1 LAFGVHLKQ
10 PEEAVSAHDQKLYN
24 FKIRGEE
31 PLNAAPPL
39 YSNFLAISRV
49 ANDVQF
55 EFIFLDLNQVA
66 VVMDQMKTAEN
77 PPVPELQGKT
87 VAKLVMPGINVLQ
100 LREHFEKICDAIEE
114 ITKKQKEAEHGRN
127 SKAL

>member
-1 LAFGVHLKQ
+1 MSL
-10 PEEAVSAHDQKLYN
+10 QKEKILN

-31 PLNAAPPL
+31 PVQAEPAL

-55 EFIFLDLNQVA
+55 EFVFLDLNQVA
-66 VVMDQMKTAEN
+66 ALMDQLKSVEN

-87 VAKLVMPGINVLQ
+87 VAKVVMPAAHVLQ
-100 LREHFEKICDAIEE
+100 LREQFGKICDAIEE
-114 ITKKQKEAEHGRN
+114 NVKKQEGHNGRASN
-127 SKAL
+127 AL

>member
-1 LAFGVHLKQ
+1 MSPEKQ
-10 PEEAVSAHDQKLYN
+10 KILN

-31 PLNAAPPL
+31 PLQAAPAL

-55 EFIFLDLNQVA
+55 EFVFLDLNQVA
-66 VVMDQMKTAEN
+66 VMLEQMKGIEN
-77 PPVPELQGKT
+77 PPIPELQGKT
-87 VAKLVMPGINVLQ
+87 VAKLVMPAANVLQ
-100 LREHFEKICDAIEE
+100 LRDQFEKICNAIEE
-114 ITKKQKEAEHGRN
+114 NIKKQPEAEHGRS